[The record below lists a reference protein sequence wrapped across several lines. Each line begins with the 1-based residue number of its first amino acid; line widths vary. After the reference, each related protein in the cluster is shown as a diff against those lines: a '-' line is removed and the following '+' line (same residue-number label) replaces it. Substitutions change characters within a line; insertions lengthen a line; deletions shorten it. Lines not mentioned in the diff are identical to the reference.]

1 VAPLA
6 ELALLAVLVERQ
18 PRRLAALLE
27 SLQFVQHLLR
37 YAVGRALYP
46 EEQGAVDTLA
56 GEFKASGYLLTETLL
71 DYVASDRFALR
82 QEDATP

>member
-1 VAPLA
+1 
-6 ELALLAVLVERQ
+6 VE
-18 PRRLAALLE
+18 
-27 SLQFVQHLLR
+27 HLLR

-56 GEFKASGYLLTETLL
+56 GGFKASDYSLTGTLL

-82 QEDATP
+82 QEDAAP